1 MAKNSMVITIQK
13 IAPAHNCV
21 RFNIAKF
28 DV

>member
-13 IAPAHNCV
+13 IAPAHNGA